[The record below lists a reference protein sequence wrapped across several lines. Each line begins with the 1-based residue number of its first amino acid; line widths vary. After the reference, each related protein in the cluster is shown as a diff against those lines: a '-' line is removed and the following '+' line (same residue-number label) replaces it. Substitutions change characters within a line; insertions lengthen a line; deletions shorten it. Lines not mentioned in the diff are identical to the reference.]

1 MTLRERPQ
9 SPMPRRPAAGRVGNG
24 MLAVGSFVAGL
35 AGKAFAKYGFATAGL
50 ITEWPAI
57 AGHDLALYTRPERLR
72 WPPAARDGEEGAP
85 SDEKGHQRGH
95 RSRQRGHQKGRQGAT
110 LLLRVDAARGLDVQF
125 RARQIIERINGY
137 FGYAAIA
144 ELRILQGPIATPT
157 AARARAPLASG
168 SPPPGEDPL
177 LVRISDAALRAA
189 LVRLGE
195 GVRQGS
201 RS

>member
-1 MTLRERPQ
+1 LTLLERPQ
-9 SPMPRRPAAGRVGNG
+9 RPQRPQSTMPRRPAAGRAGIG

-57 AGHDLALYTRPERLR
+57 AGQDLALYTRPERLR
-72 WPPAARDGEEGAP
+72 WPPAARDGVEGAP
-85 SDEKGHQRGH
+85 SQGGQR
-95 RSRQRGHQKGRQGAT
+95 GRQGAT

-144 ELRILQGPIATPT
+144 ELRILQGPIATP
-157 AARARAPLASG
+157 AAAKARAPLKADANG
-168 SPPPGEDPL
+168 AAQPAGEDPTL
-177 LVRISDAALRAA
+177 PMLMRISDAGLRAA

>member
-9 SPMPRRPAAGRVGNG
+9 STMPRRAAAGRAGNG

-72 WPPAARDGEEGAP
+72 WPPAARDGEDGAP
-85 SDEKGHQRGH
+85 SHEKGHQR
-95 RSRQRGHQKGRQGAT
+95 RQRGHQKGRQGAT

-125 RARQIIERINGY
+125 SARQIIERINGY

-157 AARARAPLASG
+157 AAKARSPLNPSG

-177 LVRISDAALRAA
+177 LAQISDAALRAA

>member
-1 MTLRERPQ
+1 
-9 SPMPRRPAAGRVGNG
+9 

-50 ITEWPAI
+50 ITDWAAI
-57 AGHDLALYTRPERLR
+57 AGQELALYTRPERLK
-72 WPPAARDGEEGAP
+72 WPPAGVDDKDAP
-85 SDEKGHQRGH
+85 R
-95 RSRQRGHQKGRQGAT
+95 RQGAT

-137 FGYAAIA
+137 FGYAAVA

-157 AARARAPLASG
+157 ANKARLPIAGGANGPRPPAPADEHLM
-168 SPPPGEDPL
+168 
-177 LVRISDAALRAA
+177 RIGDAALRDA
-189 LVRLGE
+189 LGRLGE
-195 GVRQGS
+195 GVRQGA

>member
-1 MTLRERPQ
+1 LTQRRLERPGR
-9 SPMPRRPAAGRVGNG
+9 PFPRRPDSGRATSG

-50 ITEWPAI
+50 ITDWAAI
-57 AGHDLALYTRPERLR
+57 AGQELALYTRPERLK
-72 WPPAARDGEEGAP
+72 WPPAGVDGEDAP
-85 SDEKGHQRGH
+85 R
-95 RSRQRGHQKGRQGAT
+95 RQGAT

-157 AARARAPLASG
+157 ATKVRAPLRAADAGG
-168 SPPPGEDPL
+168 SPPPAGEDAML
-177 LVRISDAALRAA
+177 MGISDAALRAA

-195 GVRQGS
+195 GVRQGA

>member
-1 MTLRERPQ
+1 
-9 SPMPRRPAAGRVGNG
+9 MPRRPAGGRAGHG
-24 MLAVGSFVAGL
+24 MLAVGSFVATL
-35 AGKAFAKYGFATAGL
+35 AAKAFAKYGFATAAL

-57 AGHDLALYTRPERLR
+57 AGEDLALYTRPERLR
-72 WPPAARDGEEGAP
+72 WPPAAGDGDEGAP
-85 SDEKGHQRGH
+85 IDQKRQQRGH
-95 RSRQRGHQKGRQGAT
+95 HKGRQGAT

-157 AARARAPLASG
+157 ATKVRAPLRAADAGG
-168 SPPPGEDPL
+168 SPPPAGEDAML
-177 LVRISDAALRAA
+177 MGISDAALRAA

-195 GVRQGS
+195 GVRQGA